1 MVKNLFSPPHRSE
14 RSQKNEFVKKV
25 QDIGL
30 KPTSQTCL
38 THYDLAS
45 DEDAP
50 QWVKDAGE
58 SAYAELDKSSDI
70 FDVWFESGSSWNA
83 VMRER
88 NLGYPAEVYIEGSDQ
103 HRGWFQ
109 LSLLPALGATGA
121 PPFKTLLTHGFIVD
135 AQGHKMSK
143 SVGNTIDVEAL
154 LKKHGADV
162 CRWWVSS
169 LNYTNDIKADM
180 KFFATAGEE
189 YRKIRNTLRFM
200 ITNLSDF
207 DVAEHRYEFTSED
220 ANSID
225 AWALSAYDKVVR
237 DVREA
242 FDGFQVRKI
251 RDSLFNFCNETLSRV
266 YFSAIKDRLYCDATD
281 SARRSTVADCA
292 LHNLRWPDETP
303 CPSHCSYRR

>member
-1 MVKNLFSPPHRSE
+1 
-14 RSQKNEFVKKV
+14 
-25 QDIGL
+25 
-30 KPTSQTCL
+30 
-38 THYDLAS
+38 
-45 DEDAP
+45 
-50 QWVKDAGE
+50 
-58 SAYAELDKSSDI
+58 
-70 FDVWFESGSSWNA
+70 
-83 VMRER
+83 MRER

-109 LSLLPALGATGA
+109 LSLLPALGATGK
-121 PPFKTLLTHGFIVD
+121 PPFKALLTHGFIVD

-154 LKKHGADV
+154 LKKHGSDV

-200 ITNLSDF
+200 ITNLTDFNPKDHHYTFDASD
-207 DVAEHRYEFTSED
+207 ES
-220 ANSID
+220 SID

-242 FDGFQVRKI
+242 FDGFQVRK
-251 RDSLFNFCNETLSRV
+251 SVT
-266 YFSAIKDRLYCDATD
+266 RLLLGD
-281 SARRSTVADCA
+281 
-292 LHNLRWPDETP
+292 
-303 CPSHCSYRR
+303 